1 MNVIDAMLA
10 KMFREDP
17 SFKPQGGQLG
27 ENDMDYDTDE
37 KSMATLRRHLRNAKD
52 EYYRYK
58 RYRKVSIGTVLTSML
73 LC

>member
-1 MNVIDAMLA
+1 MNTQWCFNDDSIYQ
-10 KMFREDP
+10 FREDP

-37 KSMATLRRHLRNAKD
+37 KSMATLRRHLRNAKE

-58 RYRKVSIGTVLTSML
+58 RYGELSNGII
-73 LC
+73 